1 MDDIK
6 SIIITGCNSGLGEYL
21 SKSFCE
27 NGHSVIGID
36 KNKSNVSEQ
45 KDSFKVLK
53 CDLTDEDSTIS
64 TFDDIC
70 SKNTN
75 ITALIN
81 NAGFIHNELIIN
93 LLDRNSPKHSFKNWE
108 KVIDANLTS
117 TFLSSREVSDYWI
130 KKRIRGNIINISS
143 ICALGNVGQSAYS
156 SAKAGIE
163 ALTRTLSK
171 ELSPFGIRTN
181 CIAPGFFD
189 TTSTKSALS
198 EQKLQQ
204 LVDRIPLKRLGQPNE
219 ILSAV
224 NFILE
229 NQYLNGAIIPLDG
242 GLNL

>member
-1 MDDIK
+1 MVNRK
-6 SIIITGCNSGLGEYL
+6 SIIITGCNSGIGECL

-27 NGHSVIGID
+27 IGLSVIGID
-36 KNKSNVSEQ
+36 KNKSNVSKQ
-45 KDSFKVLK
+45 KYSFNVLK

-81 NAGFIHNELIIN
+81 NAGLIHSELIIN
-93 LLDRNSPKHSFKNWE
+93 LLDRNSAKHSFKNWQ
-108 KVIDANLTS
+108 KVVDANLTS
-117 TFLSSREVSDYWI
+117 TFLSSREVSNYWI
-130 KKRIRGNIINISS
+130 KNRIRGNIINISS

-189 TTSTKSALS
+189 TPSTKNALS

-204 LVDRIPLKRLGQPNE
+204 LVDRIPLKRLGQPEE
-219 ILSAV
+219 ILSTV

-242 GLNL
+242 GMNL

>member
-1 MDDIK
+1 METK
-6 SIIITGCNSGLGEYL
+6 QSIIITGCNSGLGEYL
-21 SKSFCE
+21 SKSFCDI
-27 NGHSVIGID
+27 GLFVIGID
-36 KNKSNVSEQ
+36 KNKSNFFEQ
-45 KDSFKVLK
+45 KDSFDGFE
-53 CDLTDEDSTIS
+53 CDLTDEKSTIS
-64 TFDDIC
+64 TFDEIC
-70 SKNTN
+70 SKSTN

-81 NAGFIHNELIIN
+81 NAGLIHNELIIN
-93 LLDRNSPKHSFKNWE
+93 LLDRNSPKHSFKNWQ

-117 TFLSSREVSDYWI
+117 TFLSSREVSNYWI

-163 ALTRTLSK
+163 ALTKTLSK

-189 TTSTKSALS
+189 TASTKNALS

-204 LVDRIPLKRLGQPNE
+204 LVERIPLKRLGEPKE
-219 ILSAV
+219 ILSTV

-242 GLNL
+242 GMNL